1 MCSAC
6 ASFARGL
13 TFESK
18 RNYHARSNR
27 SVTRISFLTDVEG
40 DWCYLKRFVTNSKI
54 LRFRDEVKEDKI
66 EFVDDKSQ
74 LVYGGDVSALLTN
87 R

>member
-1 MCSAC
+1 MS
-6 ASFARGL
+6 
-13 TFESK
+13 
-18 RNYHARSNR
+18 
-27 SVTRISFLTDVEG
+27 LTDVEG
-40 DWCYLKRFVTNSKI
+40 DWCYLKRFVANSKI